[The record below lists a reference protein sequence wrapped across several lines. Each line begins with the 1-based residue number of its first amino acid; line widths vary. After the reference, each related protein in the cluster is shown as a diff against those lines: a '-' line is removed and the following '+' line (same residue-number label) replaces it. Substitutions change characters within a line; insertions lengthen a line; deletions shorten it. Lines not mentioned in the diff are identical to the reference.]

1 MFGKKKENPDD
12 LTKVLKT
19 YTEQAKTIQKWLN
32 GKRKG
37 EYNLDYEVTP
47 IDITE
52 ERYINLDLIRLDIF
66 GKANPPYVT
75 LHIPEG
81 CETEYIKSWKKGLGR
96 FINKDIRK
104 KQTEGKYF
112 ILSFTDTDLI
122 RKHAFIRI
130 FTKEELEDKEQYQ
143 EFERYKLLNITF
155 PTQILSGVTDTD
167 VVLIQENSVA
177 CILKIYRDG
186 TGLADPTPLNRMETV
201 FLDEWNNP
209 ILPLD
214 SKEKTAP
221 GTVQEKEQ
229 PIPMESLF

>member
-1 MFGKKKENPDD
+1 MFGKKKENPDEQS
-12 LTKVLKT
+12 KVLKT

-37 EYNLDYEVTP
+37 DHNIEYEVTP

-52 ERYINLDLIRLDIF
+52 ERYISIDLIRLDIF
-66 GKANPPYVT
+66 AKAEPPYVSI
-75 LHIPEG
+75 HIPEN

-104 KQTEGKYF
+104 KQSEGKYF
-112 ILSFTDTDLI
+112 ILSFTDTDLV

-130 FTKEELEDKEQYQ
+130 FTKEELEDKEQYE
-143 EFERYKLLNITF
+143 EFEKYKLLNITF

-167 VVLIQENSVA
+167 VVLIHENSVA

-186 TGLADPTPLNRMETV
+186 MGLSYNTPINRTETV

-214 SKEKTAP
+214 SKEKPAP
-221 GTVQEKEQ
+221 GTGQEKEQ